1 MFRFRYS
8 FKEQARDVFS
18 NNIKYFDILIGRSE
32 DSDKIEYFFFWLKI
46 TIQKNKNKNTNSYC
60 TFGPDGSYV

>member
-1 MFRFRYS
+1 MIQFRYS
-8 FKEQARDVFS
+8 FKEQVRAVFS
-18 NNIKYFDILIGRSE
+18 NNIKYLDIWIGRLE

-46 TIQKNKNKNTNSYC
+46 TIQKNKKTKTYY